1 MHDHSLQWKVDRPCG
16 LCSMYLDSIL
26 CRQMPD
32 SIVDLLSY
40 RVYSLNLEIIYLGIL
55 CFLLMI
61 NSGFILDY
69 HFYAFE
75 FHPDTWIKEADWQLP
90 KDVYVNY
97 NVTFVGFRQHPFPGK
112 SEDDTV
118 SASEIMSLEERYKSL
133 LYFCHL
139 LLSAIL
145 NLCLHWLIDWKFY

>member
-1 MHDHSLQWKVDRPCG
+1 
-16 LCSMYLDSIL
+16 MYLDSIL

-75 FHPDTWIKEADWQLP
+75 FHPDT
-90 KDVYVNY
+90 
-97 NVTFVGFRQHPFPGK
+97 
-112 SEDDTV
+112 
-118 SASEIMSLEERYKSL
+118 
-133 LYFCHL
+133 
-139 LLSAIL
+139 
-145 NLCLHWLIDWKFY
+145 